1 MTSIKIVNAPGS
13 KFFQTSNNKRPGLA
27 VLVVWGVATKETGY
41 FRRMLKERFQWIAR
55 AYPQYVAV
63 CTTVDDAIVVCG
75 SSRTNRLAERPNGC
89 GLVVLDVE
97 EAVHLGDLEQV
108 VDPLAEV
115 HHL

>member
-1 MTSIKIVNAPGS
+1 
-13 KFFQTSNNKRPGLA
+13 
-27 VLVVWGVATKETGY
+27 VAFEREVDY
-41 FRRMLKERFQWIAR
+41 FRRMLRERFQWITR
-55 AYPQYVAV
+55 ACPQYVAV
-63 CTTVDDAIVVCG
+63 FTTVDDAIIGCG
-75 SSRTNRLAERPNGC
+75 SSRTNRLAEGPNGC

>member
-1 MTSIKIVNAPGS
+1 MPEWVTDFACGLRGKRVIQANAEG
-13 KFFQTSNNKRPGLA
+13 
-27 VLVVWGVATKETGY
+27 VL
-41 FRRMLKERFQWIAR
+41 QWIAR

-63 CTTVDDAIVVCG
+63 FTTVDDAIVVCG
-75 SSRTNRLAERPNGC
+75 GSRTNRRAEGPNGC

-115 HHL
+115 HQL

>member
-1 MTSIKIVNAPGS
+1 MSCGS
-13 KFFQTSNNKRPGLA
+13 RILRGLMPKSPSWSG
-27 VLVVWGVATKETGY
+27 LFGFKGVEGKTGY

>member
-1 MTSIKIVNAPGS
+1 MTEVCMKRVCTVSACLTHTS
-13 KFFQTSNNKRPGLA
+13 KADLF
-27 VLVVWGVATKETGY
+27 
-41 FRRMLKERFQWIAR
+41 
-55 AYPQYVAV
+55 AV

>member
-1 MTSIKIVNAPGS
+1 LRGGDSDLSGDVGRGFCVLGS
-13 KFFQTSNNKRPGLA
+13 RILSEVWVKAFALVLA
-27 VLVVWGVATKETGY
+27 NRASDGV
-41 FRRMLKERFQWIAR
+41 
-55 AYPQYVAV
+55 
-63 CTTVDDAIVVCG
+63 IVVCG
-75 SSRTNRLAERPNGC
+75 GSRANRLAEGPNGC

>member
-1 MTSIKIVNAPGS
+1 
-13 KFFQTSNNKRPGLA
+13 
-27 VLVVWGVATKETGY
+27 VVWGVATKETGY

-75 SSRTNRLAERPNGC
+75 SSRTNRLAEGPNGC

-115 HHL
+115 HQL